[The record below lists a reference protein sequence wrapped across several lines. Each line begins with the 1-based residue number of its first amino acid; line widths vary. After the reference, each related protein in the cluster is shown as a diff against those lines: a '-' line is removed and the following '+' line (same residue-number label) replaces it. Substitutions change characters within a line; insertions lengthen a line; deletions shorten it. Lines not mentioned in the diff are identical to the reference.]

1 MEGDRRMNIKVNG
14 QELILEQVITI
25 KELLNLQQVE
35 MQDYVTVQIN
45 EEIVEQENFASR
57 SLNEND
63 AVEFLYFMGGGSK

>member
-1 MEGDRRMNIKVNG
+1 MNIKVNG